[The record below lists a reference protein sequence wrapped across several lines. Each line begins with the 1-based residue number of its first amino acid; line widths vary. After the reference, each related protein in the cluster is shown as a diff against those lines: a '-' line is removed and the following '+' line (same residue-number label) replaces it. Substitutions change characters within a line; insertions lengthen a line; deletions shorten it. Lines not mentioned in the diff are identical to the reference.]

1 MKRSSNFLARLD
13 GASLAL
19 LVATMCS
26 QIDVKRLGRDTLA
39 EGLGYA
45 SKTFSVALSDVVFA
59 AVVAYFVLR
68 VIQMRAWKRLWW
80 PPLPCWALI
89 FALLVSALHSPTILA
104 SMAGGGLFT
113 KESKA
118 ALADIVQWTAYFLV
132 APWLFVNLIHDRR
145 AGELRSRRGL
155 AIATLG
161 LAALLSGVVALVQ
174 LSGYFRSDV
183 MTAFLSSPGSSS
195 LLRRF
200 VSTLQL
206 EGLLE
211 SGPIGLFSSANVY
224 CAFMAMV
231 APLLLESEGDGPA
244 KLQGWVT
251 ILGIFVAALFLFTGV
266 SLWAIIAFVIGA
278 IAAVLTR
285 QGGLKITAYRLAFV
299 AAFGIV
305 ALMSWRQQ
313 SSLEPLRAPFARLA
327 DAKEPVK
334 KQFIEWQ
341 VATRFN
347 TPRERAFATGFGPG
361 NYQGNIGTLY
371 QYDSIPNEKK
381 MPPDSN
387 NLWLVQAMSIG
398 VLGLGALIWVMAHF
412 MGLAWR
418 AARENAG
425 DWLGAGVVGSLSA
438 WIFVNFFHALI
449 VRGAGLVLAFVFA
462 LAVVASQNVI
472 LKRNE
477 AEVSSVQSA
486 AVKTKAKAK
495 KRGR

>member
-1 MKRSSNFLARLD
+1 MKRSPNFLTWLD

-59 AVVAYFVLR
+59 LVVVYFVAR
-68 VIQMRAWKRLWW
+68 VIQLRAWKRLWW
-80 PPLPCWALI
+80 PPLACWALI

-104 SMAGGGLFT
+104 QMAKGGLLT

-132 APWLFVNLIHDRR
+132 APWIFVNLIHDRR
-145 AGELRSRRGL
+145 AGELISRRAL
-155 AIATLG
+155 AITTLG
-161 LAALLSGVVALVQ
+161 IAALLSGAAAL
-174 LSGYFRSDV
+174 
-183 MTAFLSSPGSSS
+183 A
-195 LLRRF
+195 
-200 VSTLQL
+200 QL
-206 EGLLE
+206 ELFKTDA
-211 SGPIGLFSSANVY
+211 PRGLFSSANVY

-231 APLLLESEGDGPA
+231 APLLLESEGEGA
-244 KLQGWVT
+244 GGLRGWIT
-251 ILGIFVAALFLFTGV
+251 ILGVFVAAAFLFTGV
-266 SLWAIIAFVIGA
+266 SLWALIAFIIGA

-299 AAFGIV
+299 AAFGLV

-313 SSLEPLRAPFARLA
+313 LSLEPFRAPFLRLS

-347 TPRERAFATGFGPG
+347 TPGERAFATGFGPG

-398 VLGLGALIWVMAHF
+398 VLGLGALIWVVAHF
-412 MGLAWR
+412 FGLAWR
-418 AARENAG
+418 AVRTGAG

-462 LAVVASQNVI
+462 LAVVAAQSA
-472 LKRNE
+472 LLRCNE
-477 AEVSSVQSA
+477 TGVSSVQSGTGTPI
-486 AVKTKAKAK
+486 KTKP
-495 KRGR
+495 KRKS

>member
-1 MKRSSNFLARLD
+1 MKRSPDFLTWLD
-13 GASLAL
+13 GASLSL

-59 AVVAYFVLR
+59 LVVAYFVAR
-68 VIQMRAWKRLWW
+68 TVQMRAWKRLWW
-80 PPLPCWALI
+80 PPLSCWALI
-89 FALLVSALHSPTILA
+89 FALLVSALHSPTILGQ
-104 SMAGGGLFT
+104 MAVGGLLT

-118 ALADIVQWTAYFLV
+118 ALAEIVQWTAYFLV
-132 APWLFVNLIHDRR
+132 APWVFVNLMHDRR
-145 AGELRSRRGL
+145 AEELVSRRGL

-161 LAALLSGVVALVQ
+161 VAALASGLVALIQ
-174 LSGYFRSDV
+174 LSGFFRSDE
-183 MTAFLSSPGSSS
+183 MTAFLGSSS
-195 LLRRF
+195 LLRRL

-206 EGLLE
+206 NGSPD
-211 SGPIGLFSSANVY
+211 SGPVGLFSSANVY

-231 APLLLESEGDGPA
+231 APLLLEAEGDGPA
-244 KLQGWVT
+244 RLQGWVT
-251 ILGIFVAALFLFTGV
+251 VLGIFVAAAFLFTGV
-266 SLWAIIAFVIGA
+266 SLWALLAFIIGA
-278 IAAVLTR
+278 IAAVVTR
-285 QGGLKITAYRLAFV
+285 HGGVKIKAFRLAFV
-299 AAFGIV
+299 AAFALV
-305 ALMSWRQQ
+305 ALLSWRQQ
-313 SSLEPLRAPFARLA
+313 LSLEPFRAPFLSLS

-347 TPRERAFATGFGPG
+347 TPGERAFATGFGPG

-387 NLWLVQAMSIG
+387 NLWLVQAVSIG
-398 VLGLGALIWVMAHF
+398 VLGLGALVWVVAHF
-412 MGLAWR
+412 FGLAWR
-418 AARENAG
+418 AARANAG

-462 LAVVASQNVI
+462 LAVVASQNVG
-472 LKRNE
+472 LGRNE
-477 AEVSSVQSA
+477 AEDSSVQSA
-486 AVKTKAKAK
+486 NNKTKARKA
-495 KRGR
+495 R